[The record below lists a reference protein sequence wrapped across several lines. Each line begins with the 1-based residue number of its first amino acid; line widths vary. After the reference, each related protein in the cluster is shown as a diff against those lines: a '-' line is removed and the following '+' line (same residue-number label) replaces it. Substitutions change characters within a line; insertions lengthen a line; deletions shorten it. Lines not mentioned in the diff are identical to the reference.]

1 MWATLASKFPTIL
14 RAIAMQPAFLKDSS
28 FRYVK
33 MIKCSKPGRAA
44 SATLKPVAY
53 TLSSAPTLRL
63 KPTLDASVPNTK
75 AGLASRSYRHEPV
88 FRLKLASLLP
98 QCRQASSSAFNS
110 HGGLNRTALHELH
123 VREGGKMV
131 PFGGYA
137 MPVQYSDL
145 GVGESHKWTREKAS
159 LFDVGHM

>member
-1 MWATLASKFPTIL
+1 
-14 RAIAMQPAFLKDSS
+14 
-28 FRYVK
+28 

-44 SATLKPVAY
+44 LKLAAY

-63 KPTLDASVPNTK
+63 KPTLDASAPNTK
-75 AGLASRSYRHEPV
+75 PRPASRSYRHELLSK
-88 FRLKLASLLP
+88 LKSASLLP